1 MLWLFIKICSN
12 FLLTIVLR
20 NLFEKVKSDIRLM
33 KEEQQ
38 NLDRSKQPKERSL
51 AQLKANLEAMQATKE
66 GLESE
71 LHQDLLATLSVQVER
86 WEKN

>member
-1 MLWLFIKICSN
+1 
-12 FLLTIVLR
+12 
-20 NLFEKVKSDIRLM
+20 M

-38 NLDRSKQPKERSL
+38 NLERSKQPKERSL

-71 LHQDLLATLSVQVER
+71 LHQDLLATLSVQVSF
-86 WEKN
+86 KLKPKKLLLNDVFLKVSIAIKIST

>member
-1 MLWLFIKICSN
+1 M
-12 FLLTIVLR
+12 
-20 NLFEKVKSDIRLM
+20 FEKVKSDIRLM

-38 NLDRSKQPKERSL
+38 NLERSKQPKERSL

-71 LHQDLLATLSVQVER
+71 LHQDLLATLSVHVCDNFSILRCQ
-86 WEKN
+86 